1 MKGVKQMKLFS
12 LPLTLALVLIAPV
25 VYAIDLE
32 EMQEMAINNRQI
44 IRQYMTIV
52 EQSEQD
58 IVRARGGYYPSVDIG
73 YTVNSLN
80 ESTRFENKENSVAAG
95 RVSWNVFAGFR
106 DKYALLSAKK
116 LKEFEEYRL
125 HGVKQDIQL
134 NVALA
139 YLGVSERRANLKVA
153 EDAFQTLEKVYQ
165 DGESRFQVGL
175 IGRNELLKFRVDY
188 DNAYI
193 TLEAARADLEKNVN
207 LLSRQV
213 GSNIE
218 LADLEFTAFKT
229 LPPLMD
235 KDEYIDRMLD
245 ERSEIKALEA
255 VIAAASATA
264 TAEQSDYYPHVD
276 VVGSYSKYDDDFI
289 NTRGAMEDEELRA
302 QLVMSMNLFQG
313 FTTEARVAR
322 ARLETRSVQ
331 YELAELKND
340 LVTDLSN
347 LHIDFEVSLE
357 NVEIAKRSIEQAE
370 ENLRITQLKYEEGL
384 QRESDLLDAI
394 TNLSRAQYNLVAVM
408 RTAFSNNFQLI
419 RMVDGAYTPQGGT
432 VKSPPQANP

>member
-1 MKGVKQMKLFS
+1 M
-12 LPLTLALVLIAPV
+12 
-25 VYAIDLE
+25 
-32 EMQEMAINNRQI
+32 
-44 IRQYMTIV
+44 
-52 EQSEQD
+52 
-58 IVRARGGYYPSVDIG
+58 
-73 YTVNSLN
+73 
-80 ESTRFENKENSVAAG
+80 
-95 RVSWNVFAGFR
+95 FAGFR
-106 DKYALLSAKK
+106 DKYTLLSAKK

-125 HGVKQDIQL
+125 HGIKQDIQL

-175 IGRNELLKFRVDY
+175 IGKNELLKFRVDY

-193 TLEAARADLEKNVN
+193 TLEAARADLEKSVN

-213 GSNIE
+213 GSKIE
-218 LADLEFTAFKT
+218 LADLGFAAFKT
-229 LPPLMD
+229 LPPLMN
-235 KDEYIDRMLD
+235 KDEYIDKMLD

-264 TAEQSDYYPHVD
+264 TAEQSGYYPHVD

-322 ARLETRSVQ
+322 AKLETRSVQ
-331 YELAELKND
+331 YELEELKND

-394 TNLSRAQYNLVAVM
+394 TSLSRAQYNLVAVV

-432 VKSPPQANP
+432 ELSTRKARAL

>member
-1 MKGVKQMKLFS
+1 MKLFS
-12 LPLTLALVLIAPV
+12 LPLILACVLIAPV

-80 ESTRFENKENSVAAG
+80 ESTLFEDKENSVAAG

-106 DKYALLSAKK
+106 DKYTLLSAKK

-125 HGVKQDIQL
+125 QGIKQDIQL

-175 IGRNELLKFRVDY
+175 IGKNELLKFRVDY

-193 TLEAARADLEKNVN
+193 TLQAARADLEKSVN

-213 GSNIE
+213 GSKIE
-218 LADLEFTAFKT
+218 LADLEFAEFKT
-229 LPPLMD
+229 LPPLVD
-235 KDEYIDRMLD
+235 KDEYIDKMLD

-264 TAEQSDYYPHVD
+264 IAEQSGYYPHVD

-302 QLVMSMNLFQG
+302 QLVMSMNLFEG

-322 ARLETRSVQ
+322 AKLETRSVQ
-331 YELAELKND
+331 YELEELKND

-394 TNLSRAQYNLVAVM
+394 TSLSRAQYNLVAVV

-419 RMVDGAYTPQGGT
+419 RMVDGTYTPQSMRT
-432 VKSPPQANP
+432 KKSPPQTEP